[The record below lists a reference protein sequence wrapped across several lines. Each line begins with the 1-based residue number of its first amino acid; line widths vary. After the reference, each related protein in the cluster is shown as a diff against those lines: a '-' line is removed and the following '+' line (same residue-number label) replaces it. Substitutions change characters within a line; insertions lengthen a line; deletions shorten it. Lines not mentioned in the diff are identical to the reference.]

1 MRLRARGIPL
11 ALHADLGND
20 AAPTRYLPLM
30 EEVLCLYPEN
40 VIVWVHMGLSRELTA
55 MAAAQ
60 HMLAGNWKPPAW
72 SLTTRRARPPNA
84 GPSESICSRGLLAS

>member
-1 MRLRARGIPL
+1 MLPAAIHGANCMRLRARGIPL

-60 HMLAGNWKPPAW
+60 HVALMM
-72 SLTTRRARPPNA
+72 SLWILS
-84 GPSESICSRGLLAS
+84 PS

>member
-60 HMLAGNWKPPAW
+60 HMLAGNWK
-72 SLTTRRARPPNA
+72 TARMVAHYSA
-84 GPSESICSRGLLAS
+84 GATAERGAVRKYL

>member
-60 HMLAGNWKPPAW
+60 HMLARQLENRPHGRA
-72 SLTTRRARPPNA
+72 LLGRRDRRTRGRQKVFVAVVY
-84 GPSESICSRGLLAS
+84 

>member
-1 MRLRARGIPL
+1 MRLRASGIPL

-60 HMLAGNWKPPAW
+60 HIAG
-72 SLTTRRARPPNA
+72 RRI
-84 GPSESICSRGLLAS
+84 GF

>member
-40 VIVWVHMGLSRELTA
+40 VIVWVHMGLSRELN
-55 MAAAQ
+55 Q
-60 HMLAGNWKPPAW
+60 
-72 SLTTRRARPPNA
+72 
-84 GPSESICSRGLLAS
+84 